1 MMRHFLEVD
10 DLSVDELRR
19 VMELSVET
27 NLPKVLDGQGVAL
40 VFEKPSGRTR
50 NSMEMATV
58 QLGGHPMYIKP
69 EELGIDTR
77 ETAEDV
83 ARTMAGYHS
92 VLAARV
98 FAHDRLERMAATNAM
113 PIINLLSD
121 VAHPM
126 QALADLL
133 TVEQEIGLEKVG
145 KVAYVGDANNVWRSL
160 AIGCSMLGIETS
172 VASPA
177 GHHPDPVDLDRIA
190 SCGGSVQVTDSPHEA
205 VKEADVVYTDVWTS
219 MGQESEKA
227 QRLDAFNGFTVDSS
241 LMAGAGANSIFMH
254 CLPAHR
260 GEEVTD
266 DVIEG
271 PQSRVFPQAHN
282 RMHSARGLL
291 SWITGEAEKHVQ

>member
-1 MMRHFLEVD
+1 MRHFLEVD
-10 DLSVDELRR
+10 DLNVEELQH
-19 VMELSVET
+19 VLELSIKPD
-27 NLPKVLDGQGVAL
+27 LPKVLDGQGVAL
-40 VFEKPSGRTR
+40 IFEKPSGRTR

-83 ARTMAGYHS
+83 VRTMAGYHS

-98 FAHDRLERMAATNAM
+98 FDHDRLERMAAANAM
-113 PIINLLSD
+113 PIVNLLSD
-121 VAHPM
+121 RAHPM

-133 TVEQEIGLEKVG
+133 TIEQEIGLSRVG

-177 GHHPDPVDLDRIA
+177 GHEPTDLDLDRVLT
-190 SCGGSVQVTDSPHEA
+190 SGGSVQVTDNPREA
-205 VKEADVVYTDVWTS
+205 VEGADVVYTDVWTS
-219 MGQESEKA
+219 MGQENEKSE
-227 QRLDAFNGFTVDSS
+227 RLDAFTPFTVDAS
-241 LMAGAGANSIFMH
+241 LMGVASASSIFMH

-266 DVIEG
+266 EVIES

-291 SWITGEAEKHVQ
+291 SWIIGETTNHGQ

>member
-1 MMRHFLEVD
+1 MRHFLEVD
-10 DLSVDELRR
+10 DLTVEELQL
-19 VMELSVET
+19 VLELSIKPD
-27 NLPKVLDGQGVAL
+27 LPKVLDGLGVAL
-40 VFEKPSGRTR
+40 IFEKPSGRTR

-69 EELGIDTR
+69 EELGIDSR

-83 ARTMAGYHS
+83 VRVMAGYHS

-98 FAHDRLERMAATNAM
+98 FDHDRLERMAAANAM
-113 PIINLLSD
+113 PIVNLLSD
-121 VAHPM
+121 RAHPM

-133 TVEQEIGLEKVG
+133 TIEQEIGLSRVG

-177 GHHPDPVDLDRIA
+177 GHEPTDLDLDRVLT
-190 SCGGSVQVTDSPHEA
+190 SGGSVQVTDNPREA
-205 VKEADVVYTDVWTS
+205 VEGADVVYTDVWTS
-219 MGQESEKA
+219 MGQENERSE
-227 QRLDAFNGFTVDSS
+227 RLDVFSPFTVDAS
-241 LMAGAGANSIFMH
+241 LMGVASASSIFMH

-266 DVIEG
+266 EVIES

-291 SWITGEAEKHVQ
+291 SWIIGEATNHGQ

>member
-1 MMRHFLEVD
+1 MRHFLEVD
-10 DLSVDELRR
+10 DLNVEELQH
-19 VMELSVET
+19 VLELSIKPD
-27 NLPKVLDGQGVAL
+27 LPKVLDGQGVAL
-40 VFEKPSGRTR
+40 IFEKPSGRTR

-83 ARTMAGYHS
+83 VRTMAGYHS

-98 FAHDRLERMAATNAM
+98 FDHDRLERMAAANAM
-113 PIINLLSD
+113 PIVNLLSD
-121 VAHPM
+121 RAHPM

-133 TVEQEIGLEKVG
+133 TIEQEIGLSRVG

-177 GHHPDPVDLDRIA
+177 GHEPTDLDLDRVLT
-190 SCGGSVQVTDSPHEA
+190 SGGSVQVTDNPREA
-205 VKEADVVYTDVWTS
+205 VEGADVVYTDVWTS
-219 MGQESEKA
+219 MGQENEKSD
-227 QRLDAFNGFTVDSS
+227 RLDAFTPFTVDAS
-241 LMAGAGANSIFMH
+241 LMGVASASSIFMH

-266 DVIEG
+266 EVIES

-291 SWITGEAEKHVQ
+291 SWIIGETTNHGQ

>member
-1 MMRHFLEVD
+1 MRHFLEVD
-10 DLSVDELRR
+10 DLNVEELQH
-19 VMELSVET
+19 VLELSIKPD
-27 NLPKVLDGQGVAL
+27 LPKVLDGQGVAL
-40 VFEKPSGRTR
+40 IFEKPSGRTR

-83 ARTMAGYHS
+83 VRTMAGYHS

-98 FAHDRLERMAATNAM
+98 FDHDRLERMAAANAM
-113 PIINLLSD
+113 PIVNLLSD
-121 VAHPM
+121 RAHPM

-133 TVEQEIGLEKVG
+133 TIEQEIGLSRVG

-177 GHHPDPVDLDRIA
+177 GHEPTDLDLDRVLT
-190 SCGGSVQVTDSPHEA
+190 SGGSVQVTDNPREA
-205 VKEADVVYTDVWTS
+205 VEGADVVYTDVWTS
-219 MGQESEKA
+219 MGQENERSE
-227 QRLDAFNGFTVDSS
+227 RLDVFSPFTVDAS
-241 LMAGAGANSIFMH
+241 LMGVASASSIFMH

-266 DVIEG
+266 EVIES

-291 SWITGEAEKHVQ
+291 SWIIGETTNHGQ